1 MGRPRCLPPAQ
12 ATLGSTHS
20 TTGSI
25 ARVRAPGWS
34 VVPQPVFAHGLV
46 IYNRDYDHPELM
58 AVKLGGT
65 GDITESHVAW
75 RLERGAPSTPS
86 PLLVGDELYFVSDD
100 GIASCIDVKTGTSYW
115 MKRLGGNYSASPV
128 LANGRILTL
137 SETGQA
143 TWLAVGKEFATLGT
157 NELPGRA
164 FATPAFAQGAMY
176 LRTDTAVYKIAE

>member
-1 MGRPRCLPPAQ
+1 M
-12 ATLGSTHS
+12 
-20 TTGSI
+20 
-25 ARVRAPGWS
+25 
-34 VVPQPVFAHGLV
+34 
-46 IYNRDYDHPELM
+46 
-58 AVKLGGT
+58 
-65 GDITESHVAW
+65 
-75 RLERGAPSTPS
+75 
-86 PLLVGDELYFVSDD
+86 GDELYFVSDD